1 MYEEDNNEPTVAAP
15 TICSIPI
22 EGINPTFDPNRA
34 LLRRV
39 IFLNE
44 DRNKYVSV
52 DSAQRK
58 DIQLM

>member
-1 MYEEDNNEPTVAAP
+1 MYEEDNNETRVAAP

-22 EGINPTFDPNRA
+22 EGINPTFDPNRT

-39 IFLNE
+39 FFLNE
-44 DRNKYVSV
+44 DRNKYVSWH
-52 DSAQRK
+52 STRRK